1 LVVVL
6 DEQVARLAWPGESP
20 IGKRVRGGPHRPWA
34 QVVGVVGHIR
44 HESLESDQ
52 RLQIY
57 WNYLQRA
64 RDNMVLVART
74 SGDPRVLIGP
84 VLGAIKAVDPD
95 QPVYAVRTMT
105 EVLDHYLAL
114 RWFNTVVVSLFAGS
128 SLLLAM
134 VGIYGV
140 MAWTVNQRTREIGV
154 RMALGAQRSAVLAL
168 VLRSGLKLAG
178 TGIVLGWIGANA
190 LTQLLRSLLFGVGPT
205 DPLTFAA
212 VPLLLVSAALFACWF
227 PAQRAARVD
236 PMEALRHQ

>member
-1 LVVVL
+1 MGNRLPLTEFSGMSSIEFERANQEPRILEATDETTTTPDYFRAMGIPLLQGRSFTEQDTTNAPLVVVL
-6 DEQVARLAWPGESP
+6 DDRVARLAWPGESP

-74 SGDPRVLIGP
+74 SGDPRLLIGP

-114 RWFNTVVVSLFAGS
+114 RWFNTVVVSLFAGA

-134 VGIYGV
+134 VGIYGGRPFV
-140 MAWTVNQRTREIGV
+140 AR
-154 RMALGAQRSAVLAL
+154 
-168 VLRSGLKLAG
+168 LRCASGLLAA
-178 TGIVLGWIGANA
+178 GAPRVA
-190 LTQLLRSLLFGVGPT
+190 GGP
-205 DPLTFAA
+205 DDGAA
-212 VPLLLVSAALFACWF
+212 S
-227 PAQRAARVD
+227 
-236 PMEALRHQ
+236 